1 MKEGRFET
9 NRHWMRKKILAA
21 MLATMIIAGSSAPA
35 FATPGNQELSETR
48 QKYAEIE
55 RNINEIQDK
64 IYDLDA
70 QIEPLEQT
78 VSNNKKEVKNIN
90 TQIDNT
96 TKDIE
101 QCKEEITSLDL
112 ALGERLKAIYMS
124 GNMEFSYL
132 NFLFESESTS
142 DFFTRA
148 ESLGRILGR
157 DKKAIKEITE
167 KRDSLNEKITSLED
181 KKKEIDKLNAEVQ
194 VSLSELDVKKK
205 DQEVLVEKTKDEKKK
220 FDEEYLSQ
228 MERDVVKSQIDV
240 INSSSSSL
248 GDLKSSIS
256 QLRNIRDNQLKSPIV
271 IEEVNAKIES
281 AKSAVSQK
289 EQEEEAKKAAAAS
302 AAASANTPNRG
313 NSGST
318 NVTVPS
324 AGNAQ
329 AILNEAY
336 NHLGKAYVY
345 GATGPSN
352 FDCSGF
358 TQYVYRKAAGV
369 DITRTTYSQIGV
381 GVPVSQ
387 SQLQPGDLVFTHAGH
402 VGIYVG
408 GGSMIH
414 APQTGDVVKVSSVY
428 KFYAARRIL

>member
-1 MKEGRFET
+1 
-9 NRHWMRKKILAA
+9 MRKKILAA

-35 FATPGNQELSETR
+35 FATPGNQELNETR

-96 TKDIE
+96 TKDIG
-101 QCKEEITSLDL
+101 QCKEEITNLDL

-157 DKKAIKEITE
+157 DKKAIKEIAE

-205 DQEVLVEKTKDEKKK
+205 DQEVLVEKTRDEKKK

-248 GDLKSSIS
+248 GDLKSAIS
-256 QLRNIRDNQLKSPIV
+256 QLRNIRDSQLKSPIV

-281 AKSAVSQK
+281 GKSAVSQK
-289 EQEEEAKKAAAAS
+289 EQEEEAKKAAA

-369 DITRTTYSQIGV
+369 DISRTTYSQIGV
-381 GVPVSQ
+381 GVSVSRD
-387 SQLQPGDLVFTHAGH
+387 QLQPGDLVFPHAGH

-408 GGSMIH
+408 GGNMIH
-414 APQTGDVVKVSSVY
+414 APQTGDVVKVSPVY
-428 KFYAARRIL
+428 NFYAARRIL

>member
-1 MKEGRFET
+1 
-9 NRHWMRKKILAA
+9 MRKKILAA

-96 TKDIE
+96 TKDIG
-101 QCKEEITSLDL
+101 QCKEEITNLDL

-157 DKKAIKEITE
+157 DKKAIKEIAE

-205 DQEVLVEKTKDEKKK
+205 DQEVLVEKTRDEKKK

-248 GDLKSSIS
+248 GDLKSAIS
-256 QLRNIRDNQLKSPIV
+256 QLRNIRDSQLKSPIV

-281 AKSAVSQK
+281 GKSAVSQK
-289 EQEEEAKKAAAAS
+289 EQEEEAKKAAA

-369 DITRTTYSQIGV
+369 DISRTTYSQIGV
-381 GVPVSQ
+381 GVSVSRD
-387 SQLQPGDLVFTHAGH
+387 QLQPGDLVFPHAGH

-408 GGSMIH
+408 GGNMIH
-414 APQTGDVVKVSSVY
+414 APQTGDVVKVSPVY
-428 KFYAARRIL
+428 NFYAARRIL

>member
-1 MKEGRFET
+1 M

-21 MLATMIIAGSSAPA
+21 MLAIMIIAGSSAPA
-35 FATPGNQELSETR
+35 FATPGNQELNETR

-96 TKDIE
+96 TKDIG
-101 QCKEEITSLDL
+101 QCKEEITNLDL

-148 ESLGRILGR
+148 ESLGRILGT
-157 DKKAIKEITE
+157 DKKAIKEIAE

-205 DQEVLVEKTKDEKKK
+205 DQEVLVEKTRDEKKK

-248 GDLKSSIS
+248 GDLKSAIS
-256 QLRNIRDNQLKSPIV
+256 QLRNIRDSQLKSPIV

-281 AKSAVSQK
+281 GKSAVSQK
-289 EQEEEAKKAAAAS
+289 EQEEEAKKAAE

-369 DITRTTYSQIGV
+369 DISRTTYSQIGV
-381 GVPVSQ
+381 GVSVSRD
-387 SQLQPGDLVFTHAGH
+387 QLQPGDLVFPHSGH

-408 GGSMIH
+408 GGNMIH
-414 APQTGDVVKVSSVY
+414 APQTGDVVKVSPVY
-428 KFYAARRIL
+428 NFYAARRIL

>member
-1 MKEGRFET
+1 M

-35 FATPGNQELSETR
+35 FATPGNQELNETR

-96 TKDIE
+96 TKDIG
-101 QCKEEITSLDL
+101 QCKEEITNLDL

-157 DKKAIKEITE
+157 DKKAIKEIAE

-248 GDLKSSIS
+248 SDLKSAIS
-256 QLRNIRDNQLKSPIV
+256 QLRNIRDSQLKSPIV

-281 AKSAVSQK
+281 GKSAVSQK
-289 EQEEEAKKAAAAS
+289 EQEEEAKKAAA

-369 DITRTTYSQIGV
+369 DISRTTYSQIGV
-381 GVPVSQ
+381 GVSVSRD
-387 SQLQPGDLVFTHAGH
+387 QLQPGDLVFPHAGH

-408 GGSMIH
+408 GGNMIH
-414 APQTGDVVKVSSVY
+414 APQTGDVVKVSPVY
-428 KFYAARRIL
+428 NFYAARRIL

>member
-1 MKEGRFET
+1 MKEGRFEK

-55 RNINEIQDK
+55 RNISEIQDK

-78 VSNNKKEVKNIN
+78 VTNNKKEVKNIN

-101 QCKEEITSLDL
+101 QCKEEITNLDL

-157 DKKAIKEITE
+157 DKKAIKEIAE

-205 DQEVLVEKTKDEKKK
+205 DQEVLVGKTKEEKKK

-240 INSSSSSL
+240 IDSSSNSIS
-248 GDLKSSIS
+248 DLKSAIS
-256 QLRNIRDNQLKSPIV
+256 QLRNLRDSQLKSPIV

-281 AKSAVSQK
+281 AKSTVSQK
-289 EQEEEAKKAAAAS
+289 EQEEEAKKAAAVAS
-302 AAASANTPNRG
+302 SNTPSRG

-387 SQLQPGDLVFTHAGH
+387 DQLQPGDLVFTHAGH

>member
-1 MKEGRFET
+1 
-9 NRHWMRKKILAA
+9 MRKKILAA

-35 FATPGNQELSETR
+35 FATPGNQELNETR

-96 TKDIE
+96 TKDIG
-101 QCKEEITSLDL
+101 QCKEEITNLDL

-157 DKKAIKEITE
+157 DKKAIKEIAE

-248 GDLKSSIS
+248 GDLKSAIS
-256 QLRNIRDNQLKSPIV
+256 QLRNIRDSQLKSPIV

-281 AKSAVSQK
+281 GKSAVSQK
-289 EQEEEAKKAAAAS
+289 EQEEEAKKAAA

-369 DITRTTYSQIGV
+369 DISRTTYSQIGV
-381 GVPVSQ
+381 GVSVSRD
-387 SQLQPGDLVFTHAGH
+387 QLQPGDLVFPHAGH

-408 GGSMIH
+408 GGNMIH
-414 APQTGDVVKVSSVY
+414 APQTGDVVKVSPVY
-428 KFYAARRIL
+428 NFYAARRIL

>member
-1 MKEGRFET
+1 M

-35 FATPGNQELSETR
+35 FATPGNQELNETR

-96 TKDIE
+96 TKDIG
-101 QCKEEITSLDL
+101 QCKEEITNLDL

-157 DKKAIKEITE
+157 DKKAIKEIAE

-248 GDLKSSIS
+248 GDLKSAIS
-256 QLRNIRDNQLKSPIV
+256 QLRNIRDSQLKSPIV

-281 AKSAVSQK
+281 GKSAVSQK
-289 EQEEEAKKAAAAS
+289 EQEEEAKKAAAA
-302 AAASANTPNRG
+302 AASANTPNRG
-313 NSGST
+313 NSGFT

-369 DITRTTYSQIGV
+369 DISRTTYSQIGV
-381 GVPVSQ
+381 GVSVSRD
-387 SQLQPGDLVFTHAGH
+387 QLQPGDLVFPHAGH

-408 GGSMIH
+408 GGNMIH
-414 APQTGDVVKVSSVY
+414 APQTGDVVKVSPVY
-428 KFYAARRIL
+428 NFYAARRIL

>member
-1 MKEGRFET
+1 
-9 NRHWMRKKILAA
+9 MRKKILAA

-35 FATPGNQELSETR
+35 FATPGNQELNETR

-96 TKDIE
+96 TKDIG
-101 QCKEEITSLDL
+101 QCKEEITNLDL

-157 DKKAIKEITE
+157 DKKAIKEIAE

-205 DQEVLVEKTKDEKKK
+205 DQEVLVDKTKDEKKK

-248 GDLKSSIS
+248 GDLKSAIS
-256 QLRNIRDNQLKSPIV
+256 QLRNIRDSQLKSPIV

-281 AKSAVSQK
+281 GKSAVSQK
-289 EQEEEAKKAAAAS
+289 EQEEEAKKAAA

-369 DITRTTYSQIGV
+369 DISRTTYSQIGV
-381 GVPVSQ
+381 GVSVSRD
-387 SQLQPGDLVFTHAGH
+387 QLQPGDLVFPHAGH

-408 GGSMIH
+408 GGNMIH
-414 APQTGDVVKVSSVY
+414 APQTGDVVKVSPVY
-428 KFYAARRIL
+428 NFYAARRIL

>member
-1 MKEGRFET
+1 
-9 NRHWMRKKILAA
+9 MRKKILAA

-35 FATPGNQELSETR
+35 FATPGNQELNETR

-96 TKDIE
+96 TKDIG
-101 QCKEEITSLDL
+101 QCKEEITNLDL

-157 DKKAIKEITE
+157 DKKAIKEIAE

-205 DQEVLVEKTKDEKKK
+205 DQEVLVEKTKYEKKK

-248 GDLKSSIS
+248 SDLKSAIS
-256 QLRNIRDNQLKSPIV
+256 QLRNIRDSQLKSPIV

-281 AKSAVSQK
+281 GKSAVSQK
-289 EQEEEAKKAAAAS
+289 EQEEEAKKAAA

-369 DITRTTYSQIGV
+369 DISRTTYSQIGV
-381 GVPVSQ
+381 GVSVSRD
-387 SQLQPGDLVFTHAGH
+387 QLQPGDLVFPHAGH

-408 GGSMIH
+408 GGNMIH
-414 APQTGDVVKVSSVY
+414 APQTGDVVKVSPVY
-428 KFYAARRIL
+428 NFYAARRIL

>member
-1 MKEGRFET
+1 
-9 NRHWMRKKILAA
+9 MRKKILAA

-35 FATPGNQELSETR
+35 FATPGNQELNETR

-96 TKDIE
+96 TKDIG
-101 QCKEEITSLDL
+101 QCKEEITNLDL

-157 DKKAIKEITE
+157 DKKAIKEIAE

-248 GDLKSSIS
+248 GDLKSAIS
-256 QLRNIRDNQLKSPIV
+256 QLRNIRDSQLKSPIV

-281 AKSAVSQK
+281 GKSAVSQK
-289 EQEEEAKKAAAAS
+289 EQEEEAKKAAAV
-302 AAASANTPNRG
+302 AASANTPNRG

-369 DITRTTYSQIGV
+369 DISRTTYSQIGV
-381 GVPVSQ
+381 GVSVSRD
-387 SQLQPGDLVFTHAGH
+387 QLQPGDLVFPHAGH

-408 GGSMIH
+408 GGNMIH
-414 APQTGDVVKVSSVY
+414 APQTGDVVKVSPVY
-428 KFYAARRIL
+428 NFYAARRIL

>member
-1 MKEGRFET
+1 
-9 NRHWMRKKILAA
+9 MRKKILAA

-35 FATPGNQELSETR
+35 FATPGNQELNETR

-96 TKDIE
+96 TKDIG
-101 QCKEEITSLDL
+101 QCKEEITNLDL

-157 DKKAIKEITE
+157 DKKAIKEIAE

-205 DQEVLVEKTKDEKKK
+205 DQEVLVEKTRDEKKK

-248 GDLKSSIS
+248 GDLKSAIS
-256 QLRNIRDNQLKSPIV
+256 QLRNIRDSQLKSPIV

-281 AKSAVSQK
+281 GKSAVSQK
-289 EQEEEAKKAAAAS
+289 EQEEEAKKAAA

-369 DITRTTYSQIGV
+369 DISRTTYSQIGV
-381 GVPVSQ
+381 GVSVSRD
-387 SQLQPGDLVFTHAGH
+387 QLQPGDLVFPHAGH

-408 GGSMIH
+408 GGNMIH

-428 KFYAARRIL
+428 NFYAARRIL

>member
-1 MKEGRFET
+1 
-9 NRHWMRKKILAA
+9 MRKKILAA

-35 FATPGNQELSETR
+35 FATPGNQELNETR

-96 TKDIE
+96 TKDIG
-101 QCKEEITSLDL
+101 QCKEEITNLDL

-157 DKKAIKEITE
+157 DKKAIKEIAE

-248 GDLKSSIS
+248 GDLKSAIS
-256 QLRNIRDNQLKSPIV
+256 QLRNIRDSQLKSPIV

-281 AKSAVSQK
+281 GKSAVSQK
-289 EQEEEAKKAAAAS
+289 EQEEEAKKAAE

-369 DITRTTYSQIGV
+369 DISRTTYSQIGV
-381 GVPVSQ
+381 GVSVSRD
-387 SQLQPGDLVFTHAGH
+387 QLQPGDLVFPHAGH

-408 GGSMIH
+408 GGNMIH
-414 APQTGDVVKVSSVY
+414 APQTGDVVKVSPVY
-428 KFYAARRIL
+428 NFYAARRIL

>member
-1 MKEGRFET
+1 M

-35 FATPGNQELSETR
+35 FATPGNQELNETR

-96 TKDIE
+96 TKDIG
-101 QCKEEITSLDL
+101 QCKEEITNLDL

-157 DKKAIKEITE
+157 DKKAIKEIAE

-205 DQEVLVEKTKDEKKK
+205 DQEVLVEKTKYEKKK

-248 GDLKSSIS
+248 SDLKSAIS
-256 QLRNIRDNQLKSPIV
+256 QLRNIRDSQLKSPIV

-281 AKSAVSQK
+281 GKSAVSQK
-289 EQEEEAKKAAAAS
+289 EQEEEAKKAAA

-369 DITRTTYSQIGV
+369 DISRTTYSQIGV
-381 GVPVSQ
+381 GVSVSRD
-387 SQLQPGDLVFTHAGH
+387 QLQPGDLVFPHAGH

-408 GGSMIH
+408 GGNMIH
-414 APQTGDVVKVSSVY
+414 APQTGDVVKVSPVY
-428 KFYAARRIL
+428 NFYAARRIL

>member
-1 MKEGRFET
+1 
-9 NRHWMRKKILAA
+9 MRKKILAA

-35 FATPGNQELSETR
+35 FATPGNQELNETR

-96 TKDIE
+96 TKDIG
-101 QCKEEITSLDL
+101 QCKEEITNLDL

-157 DKKAIKEITE
+157 DKKAIKEIAE

-181 KKKEIDKLNAEVQ
+181 KKKEIDNLNAEVQ

-205 DQEVLVEKTKDEKKK
+205 DQEVLVDKTKDEKKK

-248 GDLKSSIS
+248 GDLKSAIS
-256 QLRNIRDNQLKSPIV
+256 QLRNIRDSQLKSPIV

-281 AKSAVSQK
+281 GKSAVSQK
-289 EQEEEAKKAAAAS
+289 EQEEEAKKAAA

-369 DITRTTYSQIGV
+369 DISRTTYSQIGV
-381 GVPVSQ
+381 GVSVSRD
-387 SQLQPGDLVFTHAGH
+387 QLQPGDLVFPHAGH

-408 GGSMIH
+408 GGNMIH
-414 APQTGDVVKVSSVY
+414 APQTGDVVKVSPVY
-428 KFYAARRIL
+428 NFYAARRIL

>member
-1 MKEGRFET
+1 
-9 NRHWMRKKILAA
+9 MRKKILAA

-96 TKDIE
+96 TKDIG
-101 QCKEEITSLDL
+101 QCKEEITNLDL

-157 DKKAIKEITE
+157 DKKAIKEIAE

-248 GDLKSSIS
+248 GDLKSAIS
-256 QLRNIRDNQLKSPIV
+256 QLRNIRDSQLKSPIV

-281 AKSAVSQK
+281 GKSAVSQK
-289 EQEEEAKKAAAAS
+289 EQEEEAKKAAA

-369 DITRTTYSQIGV
+369 DISRTTYSQIGV
-381 GVPVSQ
+381 GVSVSRD
-387 SQLQPGDLVFTHAGH
+387 QLQPGDLVFPHAGH

-408 GGSMIH
+408 GGNMIH
-414 APQTGDVVKVSSVY
+414 APQTGDVVKVSPVY
-428 KFYAARRIL
+428 NFYAARRIL

>member
-1 MKEGRFET
+1 M

-21 MLATMIIAGSSAPA
+21 MLATMIIAGSSAPV
-35 FATPGNQELSETR
+35 FATPGNQELNETR

-96 TKDIE
+96 TKDIG
-101 QCKEEITSLDL
+101 QCKEEITNLDL

-157 DKKAIKEITE
+157 DKKAIKEIAE

-248 GDLKSSIS
+248 SDLKSAIS
-256 QLRNIRDNQLKSPIV
+256 QLRNIRDSQLKSPIV

-281 AKSAVSQK
+281 GKSAVSQK
-289 EQEEEAKKAAAAS
+289 EQEEEAKKAAA

-369 DITRTTYSQIGV
+369 DISRTTYSQIGV
-381 GVPVSQ
+381 GVSVSRD
-387 SQLQPGDLVFTHAGH
+387 QLQPGDLVFPHAGH

-408 GGSMIH
+408 GGNMIH
-414 APQTGDVVKVSSVY
+414 APQTGDVVKVSPVY
-428 KFYAARRIL
+428 NFYAARRIL

>member
-1 MKEGRFET
+1 M

-35 FATPGNQELSETR
+35 FATPGNQELNETR

-96 TKDIE
+96 TKDIG
-101 QCKEEITSLDL
+101 QCKEEITNLDL

-157 DKKAIKEITE
+157 DKKAIKEIAE

-181 KKKEIDKLNAEVQ
+181 KKKEIDNLNAEVQ

-205 DQEVLVEKTKDEKKK
+205 DQEVLVDKTKDEKKK

-248 GDLKSSIS
+248 GDLKSAIS
-256 QLRNIRDNQLKSPIV
+256 QLRNIRDSQLKSPIV

-281 AKSAVSQK
+281 GKSAVSQK
-289 EQEEEAKKAAAAS
+289 EQEEEAKKAAA

-369 DITRTTYSQIGV
+369 DISRTTYSQIGV
-381 GVPVSQ
+381 GVSVSRD
-387 SQLQPGDLVFTHAGH
+387 QLQPGDLVFPHAGH

-408 GGSMIH
+408 GGNMIH
-414 APQTGDVVKVSSVY
+414 APQTGDVVKVSPVY
-428 KFYAARRIL
+428 NFYAARRIL

>member
-1 MKEGRFET
+1 
-9 NRHWMRKKILAA
+9 MRKKILAA

-35 FATPGNQELSETR
+35 FATPGNQELNETR

-96 TKDIE
+96 TKDIG
-101 QCKEEITSLDL
+101 QCKEEITNLDL

-157 DKKAIKEITE
+157 DKKAIKEIAE

-248 GDLKSSIS
+248 SDLKSAIS
-256 QLRNIRDNQLKSPIV
+256 QLRNIRDSQLKSPIV

-281 AKSAVSQK
+281 GKSAVSQK
-289 EQEEEAKKAAAAS
+289 EQEEEAKKAAA

-369 DITRTTYSQIGV
+369 DISRTTYSQIGV
-381 GVPVSQ
+381 GVSVSRD
-387 SQLQPGDLVFTHAGH
+387 QLQPGDLVFPHAGH

-408 GGSMIH
+408 GGNMIH
-414 APQTGDVVKVSSVY
+414 APQTGDVVKVSPVY
-428 KFYAARRIL
+428 NFYAARRIL

>member
-1 MKEGRFET
+1 M

-35 FATPGNQELSETR
+35 FATPGNQELNETR

-96 TKDIE
+96 TKDIG
-101 QCKEEITSLDL
+101 QCKEEITNLDL

-157 DKKAIKEITE
+157 DKKTIKEIAE

-205 DQEVLVEKTKDEKKK
+205 DQEVLVDKTKDEKKK

-248 GDLKSSIS
+248 GDLKSAIS
-256 QLRNIRDNQLKSPIV
+256 QLRNIRDSQLKSPIV

-281 AKSAVSQK
+281 GKSAVSQK
-289 EQEEEAKKAAAAS
+289 EQEEEVKKAAA

-369 DITRTTYSQIGV
+369 DISRTTYSQIGV
-381 GVPVSQ
+381 GVSVSRD
-387 SQLQPGDLVFTHAGH
+387 QLQPGDLVFPHAGH

-408 GGSMIH
+408 GGNMIH
-414 APQTGDVVKVSSVY
+414 APQTGDVVKVSPVY
-428 KFYAARRIL
+428 NFYAARRIL